1 MQCDP
6 QQIISKSVRLVF
18 DEGVIRI
25 AIQPTL
31 AGLRRC
37 NHRVSAPTRML
48 ARVVLRRAV
57 AAEGRAAL
65 LTRSEMNPLC
75 ADLYAL
81 GAFAHLR
88 LLHGINGV
96 EMITTTIGHNYFLLL
111 FEAANRR

>member
-1 MQCDP
+1 M
-6 QQIISKSVRLVF
+6 SGSVSVF
-18 DEGVIRI
+18 AGVLI
-25 AIQPTL
+25 
-31 AGLRRC
+31 G
-37 NHRVSAPTRML
+37 
-48 ARVVLRRAV
+48 RAV
-57 AAEGRAAL
+57 ATQSRAAL

-88 LLHGINGV
+88 LLNGINGV